1 MEFSRL
7 MLGTVQFGLNY
18 GIANSAGKP
27 SYEIVRKII
36 STAYDHG
43 VNCLD
48 TAAGYGDSE
57 EILGRVLDELNLKN
71 KMLLISK
78 VPNLI
83 QHGFSERDAEKFIV
97 DSVERS
103 LTKLGIESLAVG
115 MFHSEQDI
123 KYLGIM
129 KKLEKQGLINGVGIS
144 LDSNRYCNEVITAG
158 IKYVQIPYNVLD
170 QRFDEFLSKALESGI
185 TIFTRSI
192 YLQGLL
198 LMPEK
203 AITQPLQSII
213 PIRQKLS
220 ELATEHGIEMAELC
234 MRFVLNNPSIK
245 SIVTGVD
252 NSEQL
257 KHNLQ
262 IMKKGAL
269 PSALHKKIKSAV
281 PLLPE
286 TLIRPSLWNKTT
298 SN

>member
-1 MEFSRL
+1 MKFSRL

-123 KYLGIM
+123 KYLRIM

-144 LDSNRYCNEVITAG
+144 LDSNRYCNEVIAAG

-203 AITQPLQSII
+203 A
-213 PIRQKLS
+213 
-220 ELATEHGIEMAELC
+220 
-234 MRFVLNNPSIK
+234 
-245 SIVTGVD
+245 
-252 NSEQL
+252 
-257 KHNLQ
+257 
-262 IMKKGAL
+262 
-269 PSALHKKIKSAV
+269 
-281 PLLPE
+281 
-286 TLIRPSLWNKTT
+286 
-298 SN
+298 